1 MGTILI
7 FLHIVISI
15 LLMVV
20 ILLQS
25 SKGGGLAGAFG
36 GSGGMGAVFGSRGT
50 ATFLSKVTTILAVL
64 FMLSCIGQ
72 SLYSKSQGR
81 TAPASVIEQE
91 RERRAATSP
100 AASLP
105 GIPKA
110 TGNETQI
117 PGQTAEQD
125 KPPVQNTQEEKK

>member
-1 MGTILI
+1 MGTLLI
-7 FLHIVISI
+7 FLHILISV

-20 ILLQS
+20 VLLQS

-50 ATFLSKVTTILAVL
+50 ATFLSKLTTILAVL

-72 SLYSKSQGR
+72 SLYSRSQGR
-81 TAPASVIEQE
+81 TAPRSVIEQE
-91 RERRAATSP
+91 RDRRAATSP

-105 GIPKA
+105 GIPKTTENA
-110 TGNETQI
+110 AQI
-117 PGQTAEQD
+117 PAQNTEQD
-125 KPPVQNTQEEKK
+125 KPPVQEENK